1 LHPYFLWYN
10 RVFIGIYLVFKEILN
25 TGLFFLKGLNMA
37 YIPHTSQDIK
47 EMLAAIGKKSLEE
60 LFQGIPEDVRLQGE
74 YNLPSK
80 LSEPEVL
87 CCLQKLA
94 TKNKTTDEFVS
105 FMGAGTY
112 EHFIP
117 VLIDAIVGRSEFTT
131 SYTPYQPEGSQGTL
145 QTIFEYQTAI
155 CNLTGMDISNASI
168 YDGATSLAEA
178 VLLAHTYHKKKR
190 KHVYVPAGLH
200 PEYRRTLHTYL
211 INQDI
216 EIHEL
221 PSIDGKID
229 IAKSKEVVQADTA
242 TIVIAQPNFFGVLED
257 VDEVVALAQ
266 SVKALSIMVVDPVSL
281 GMLKTPGEYD
291 IDIAVGDGQPLG
303 IPMCYGGPSFGFFA
317 AKQQYLRQI
326 PGRIVGQTVD
336 GNNERGFVL
345 TIQTREQHI
354 KREKATSNICSNQA
368 LMALRGLIYLS
379 ALGKEGFY
387 EVADQCFQKA
397 HYLADELSKIQG
409 FSLAF
414 SAPFFR
420 EFVLH
425 CPIDADKVLA
435 YLYEHNIYG
444 GVALEKWFPERKNDI
459 LIAVTECRTR
469 EQMDRLVELLKNMG
483 V

>member
-1 LHPYFLWYN
+1 MKPNYFYILKNLLHPYFLWYN

-178 VLLAHTYHKKKR
+178 VLLAHTYHKKETKTC
-190 KHVYVPAGLH
+190 LCS
-200 PEYRRTLHTYL
+200 RR
-211 INQDI
+211 
-216 EIHEL
+216 
-221 PSIDGKID
+221 
-229 IAKSKEVVQADTA
+229 
-242 TIVIAQPNFFGVLED
+242 F
-257 VDEVVALAQ
+257 
-266 SVKALSIMVVDPVSL
+266 
-281 GMLKTPGEYD
+281 
-291 IDIAVGDGQPLG
+291 
-303 IPMCYGGPSFGFFA
+303 
-317 AKQQYLRQI
+317 
-326 PGRIVGQTVD
+326 
-336 GNNERGFVL
+336 
-345 TIQTREQHI
+345 
-354 KREKATSNICSNQA
+354 TS
-368 LMALRGLIYLS
+368 
-379 ALGKEGFY
+379 
-387 EVADQCFQKA
+387 
-397 HYLADELSKIQG
+397 
-409 FSLAF
+409 
-414 SAPFFR
+414 
-420 EFVLH
+420 
-425 CPIDADKVLA
+425 
-435 YLYEHNIYG
+435 
-444 GVALEKWFPERKNDI
+444 
-459 LIAVTECRTR
+459 
-469 EQMDRLVELLKNMG
+469 
-483 V
+483 